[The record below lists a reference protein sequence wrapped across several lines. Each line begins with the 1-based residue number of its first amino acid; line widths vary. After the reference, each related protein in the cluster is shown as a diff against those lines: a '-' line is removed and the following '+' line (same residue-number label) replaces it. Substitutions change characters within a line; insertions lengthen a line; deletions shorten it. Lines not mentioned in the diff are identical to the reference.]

1 MNTIPPPPVTVPS
14 NAPRISPPAEAPQQ
28 VAPTGQTPHSYTTA
42 AQTAGVP
49 AASALG
55 DGRVKTESPSMALPP
70 ISASL
75 PPSSASIVAQ
85 QRAADA
91 LRQRYGAAAAHQVH
105 QLQAQSQAA
114 LALPGQQRFQGNQYP
129 TAQNQ
134 AQQSQNPA
142 QSPHNPLGHAQ
153 TDGAGDSLA
162 DWKAEV
168 ERRREDAKK
177 HGAESNRRLRE
188 YVTSQALLMEG
199 GGLLAPLEERYPHGK
214 ATKQPTVRFDDLNS
228 PTAASA
234 STPRR
239 PAAYDGVDD
248 DGLRKDE
255 DEDAINS
262 DLDDPEDL
270 IDDDPENEDS
280 VGQVMLCTYDK
291 VQRVKSKWKCTL
303 KDGILTSGGKE

>member
-1 MNTIPPPPVTVPS
+1 M
-14 NAPRISPPAEAPQQ
+14 
-28 VAPTGQTPHSYTTA
+28 
-42 AQTAGVP
+42 
-49 AASALG
+49 
-55 DGRVKTESPSMALPP
+55 
-70 ISASL
+70 

-114 LALPGQQRFQGNQYP
+114 LALPGQQRFQGNQYQTP
-129 TAQNQ
+129 QNQ
-134 AQQSQNPA
+134 PQQSQNP
-142 QSPHNPLGHAQ
+142 QNSLGNAQ

-162 DWKAEV
+162 NWKAEV

-177 HGAESNRRLRE
+177 YGSESNRRLRE
-188 YVTSQALLMEG
+188 HVASQALLMEG
-199 GGLLAPLEERYPHGK
+199 GGLLAPLEERYPNAK
-214 ATKQPTVRFDDLNS
+214 AAKQPTVRFSGLNS
-228 PTAASA
+228 PTASS
-234 STPRR
+234 STLRG
-239 PAAYDGVDD
+239 PAGYDGVDD
-248 DGLRKDE
+248 DGLRKEE

-270 IDDDPENEDS
+270 IDEDPENEDS